1 MPTYN
6 VDLTTDRGLNRV
18 PFTLD
23 DDRPLGPQVQHILE
37 ELRQRGLVLRG
48 GPEDEL
54 AVRWNGREVDA
65 SKTPQGLGLTALYPI
80 ELRMRSR
87 RAAPQ
92 AAAPVR
98 RQEPPATPV
107 LPRGGY
113 IGLVSGLTGAAIAWA
128 ASAFLLVD
136 LPAFLPNYGMLD
148 VLVAVLLGALVGGFV
163 VGFAELAQARSFGI
177 GFLGG
182 LGLGG
187 LGAGLG
193 CLLGGS
199 LAGPLGFERSR
210 QGFLITRLVIW
221 TLVGG
226 LAGLFTGGYFFLRDR
241 RRVLDGLLFG
251 GAAALVAALVM
262 SLPGR
267 TDLWQMLSFAL
278 VGGGLGFGLIGPSVR
293 RGAGV
298 FELETMAGR
307 WVGLLGHRWWTI
319 PDTGTTAVAG
329 RFEIRSSQGRCIVVP
344 AAGTAVQVGGK
355 PVSGSAEL
363 LNRDVVALAESQF
376 HFRRFPGGGI

>member
-6 VDLTTDRGLNRV
+6 VDLTTDRGQNRV

-48 GPEDEL
+48 GPDDEL
-54 AVRWNGREVDA
+54 AVRWNGKEVDPA
-65 SKTPQGLGLTALYPI
+65 KTPQHLGLTAYYPI

-87 RAAPQ
+87 RAAP
-92 AAAPVR
+92 AAER

-113 IGLVSGLTGAAIAWA
+113 IGMVSGLTGAALAWA

-148 VLVAVLLGALVGGFV
+148 VVVAVLLGGFVGGFV
-163 VGFAELAQARSFGI
+163 VGFAELAQARSFGL
-177 GFLGG
+177 GFLSG
-182 LGLGG
+182 LGLGA

-193 CLLGGS
+193 CFLGGS
-199 LAGPLGFERSR
+199 LAGPLGFEQSR
-210 QGFLITRLVIW
+210 QGFLIARIVIW
-221 TLVGG
+221 VLTGG
-226 LAGLFTGGYFFLRDR
+226 LAGLTIGAFFFRRDR
-241 RRVLDGLLFG
+241 HRALDGLLFG
-251 GAAALVAALVM
+251 AVAALVGAMIM

-267 TDLWQMLSFAL
+267 TDLWQMVAFSL
-278 VGGGLGFGLIGPSVR
+278 VGGSLGFGLIGPSVR

-298 FELETMAGR
+298 FELETVAGR
-307 WVGLLGHRWWTI
+307 SAGLLRHRWWVI
-319 PDTGTTAVAG
+319 PDTGVTSVAG
-329 RFEIRSSQGRCIVVP
+329 RFEIRSVQGRCTLVP
-344 AAGTAVQVGGK
+344 AAGTAIELQGK
-355 PVSGSAEL
+355 PVGGSAEL
-363 LNRDVVALAESQF
+363 INRDIVGLAGSQF